1 MTSLIRLK
9 LILKNT
15 FRTVKLKSDLI
26 FADTLGTGEASE
38 SDPLYC
44 IELPQ
49 LKDACEE
56 SGAYVLLV
64 WVNVLQEEESKLK
77 RFGSPYTMQVSR
89 ETSFEDLQKLILK
102 EMHTT
107 LHDDILTSEQEVP
120 LFRMR
125 VAESALPANTYID
138 FSLDHPL
145 YMEAVDQALALC
157 PDDGGPAHLKLVLEW
172 EPKAKER

>member
-1 MTSLIRLK
+1 LITSE
-9 LILKNT
+9 T
-15 FRTVKLKSDLI
+15 Q
-26 FADTLGTGEASE
+26 GTGEASE
-38 SDPLYC
+38 TNPLYC

-49 LKDACEE
+49 LKDASEE

-64 WVNVLQEEESKLK
+64 WVNVLQEEEEKLK
-77 RFGSPYTMQVSR
+77 RFSAPYTMQVSR
-89 ETSFEDLQKLILK
+89 ETSYEDLQKLILK
-102 EMHTT
+102 EMHPI
-107 LHDDILTSEQEVP
+107 LHDDILTNAQEVP

-125 VAESALPANTYID
+125 VAEAALPAATYID

-172 EPKAKER
+172 EPKAKERCEVLTL